1 MEQLKVSGVGLKE
14 KLESGKEYYEVR
26 LESIG
31 GLGANL
37 CGKML
42 GELGVK
48 YLDLN
53 SSSFSSYGSE
63 KTGTPVK
70 GFIRY
75 CNKEKEI
82 RVHSPVVEPDLLVV
96 FHQALLKDKSVW
108 KGCGRETAVII
119 ALEPGQEEP
128 GCLQKQENTVD
139 RKNGEK
145 LPRIETAGCKAGIC
159 YGLEAQRIAME
170 THSRIN
176 VVMLGAA
183 LKVMGIKN
191 IEVGE
196 QICKDTLGKKY
207 PDALKNNLEGIR
219 RGYEEVKRLELSLEC
234 EKEET
239 ECRREKLKCGKE
251 ELECKQEKAECRKE
265 ETECRREETECRQN
279 DTVQE
284 NIQYPEW
291 GYQNAPIGGINTRPG
306 STVVA
311 DLSPSR
317 QGYIP
322 IFIKER
328 CINCGLCHSTCPDM
342 VFQFAKGEYKGRE
355 MMVNQGLDYYHCKGC
370 LRCVDVCPVNALVRG
385 VEAEHSKKE
394 YFMPNQELLRR
405 PDDYEEAGAD
415 GYITSESYLTEKRME
430 GGEV

>member
-1 MEQLKVSGVGLKE
+1 MDSKNKE
-14 KLESGKEYYEVR
+14 MSCQGIAETLQAGKEYYEIR

-48 YLDLN
+48 YLGLN

-82 RVHSPVVEPDLLVV
+82 RVHAPVEHPDLLVV
-96 FHQALLKDKSVW
+96 FHQALLKDSSVW
-108 KGCGRETAVII
+108 KGCKNDSAVIV
-119 ALEPGQEEP
+119 ALEAGQE
-128 GCLQKQENTVD
+128 
-139 RKNGEK
+139 
-145 LPRIETAGCKAGIC
+145 LPKVLCNQTCDIPGIC
-159 YGLEAQRIAME
+159 YGIEAQKIAME

-176 VVMLGAA
+176 VVMLGAV
-183 LKVMGIKN
+183 LQVMGITDLS
-191 IEVGE
+191 VGE

-207 PDALKNNLEGIR
+207 PDALEYNLNGMR
-219 RGYEEVKRLELSLEC
+219 RGYAEVKKIEQMITTNQVEN
-234 EKEET
+234 K
-239 ECRREKLKCGKE
+239 KNQQ
-251 ELECKQEKAECRKE
+251 KQA
-265 ETECRREETECRQN
+265 
-279 DTVQE
+279 V
-284 NIQYPEW
+284 W
-291 GYQNAPIGGINTRPG
+291 GYDNAPIGGINPRAG
-306 STVVA
+306 STVIA

-322 IFIKER
+322 LFIKER
-328 CINCGLCHSTCPDM
+328 CINCGLCHSACPDM
-342 VFQFAKGEYKGRE
+342 VFQFKKGEFKGKE

-385 VEAEHSKKE
+385 VEAEHPNKE
-394 YFMPNQELLRR
+394 YFLPNQELLRM
-405 PDDYEEAGAD
+405 PEYYEEAGPD
-415 GYITSESYLTEKRME
+415 GYITSESYLTEQRME

>member
-1 MEQLKVSGVGLKE
+1 MVGLMK
-14 KLESGKEYYEVR
+14 KLNEGKDYYEVR

-53 SSSFSSYGSE
+53 STSFSSYGSE

-75 CNKEKEI
+75 CQKEKEI
-82 RVHSPVVEPDLLVV
+82 RVHYPVMEPDLLVV
-96 FHQALLKDKSVW
+96 FHQALMNDESVW
-108 KGCGRETAVII
+108 KGCGKDTAIII
-119 ALEPGQEEP
+119 ALEPGQEQP
-128 GCLQKQENTVD
+128 K
-139 RKNGEK
+139 
-145 LPRIETAGCKAGIC
+145 GINSDKVQGIY

-183 LKVMGIKN
+183 LKVMGI
-191 IEVGE
+191 ESLEAGE

-207 PDALKNNLEGIR
+207 PDALKANLEGMR
-219 RGYEEVKRLELSLEC
+219 KGYDEVRILNLTS
-234 EKEET
+234 
-239 ECRREKLKCGKE
+239 
-251 ELECKQEKAECRKE
+251 
-265 ETECRREETECRQN
+265 QN
-279 DTVQE
+279 E
-284 NIQYPEW
+284 NINEINNKVNNKKEEW
-291 GYQNAPIGGINTRPG
+291 GYTNAPIGGINPKFG
-306 STVVA
+306 STVVS

-322 IFIKER
+322 LFIKER
-328 CINCGLCHSTCPDM
+328 CINCGLCHSACPDM

-385 VEAEHSKKE
+385 VEAEHPNKD
-394 YFMPNQELLRR
+394 YFMPNKELLRR
-405 PDDYEEAGAD
+405 PDYYEEAGAD

>member
-1 MEQLKVSGVGLKE
+1 MEQEKGKTTGLQE
-14 KLESGKEYYEVR
+14 KLKAGKEYYEIR

-53 SSSFSSYGSE
+53 STNFSSYGSE

-82 RVHSPVVEPDLLVV
+82 RVHSPVTEPDLLVV
-96 FHQALLKDKSVW
+96 FHQALLQDSSVW
-108 KGCGRETAVII
+108 KGCSKETAIII
-119 ALEPGQEEP
+119 ALEPGQEIP
-128 GCLQKQENTVD
+128 DVLSGK
-139 RKNGEK
+139 RKGEQTS
-145 LPRIETAGCKAGIC
+145 LCKMGVV
-159 YGLEAQRIAME
+159 YGLEAQKIAME
-170 THSRIN
+170 TRSRIN
-176 VVMLGAA
+176 VVMMGAA
-183 LKVMGIKN
+183 LKVMGLDSLTA
-191 IEVGE
+191 GE
-196 QICKDTLGKKY
+196 QIMEDTLGKKY
-207 PDALKNNLEGIR
+207 PDALKANLEGMK
-219 RGYEEVKRLELSLEC
+219 RGYEELRMLDVSLCGETAD
-234 EKEET
+234 EQEET
-239 ECRREKLKCGKE
+239 GNDSNDKNNKE
-251 ELECKQEKAECRKE
+251 ADC
-265 ETECRREETECRQN
+265 
-279 DTVQE
+279 VQE
-284 NIQYPEW
+284 HFISKNTSDRPEW
-291 GYQNAPIGGINTRPG
+291 GYDNAPIGGINPRFG
-306 STVVA
+306 NSVIS

-322 IFIKER
+322 LFIKER
-328 CINCGLCHSTCPDM
+328 CINCGLCFSACPDM

-385 VEAEHSKKE
+385 VESEHPDKD
-394 YFMPNQELLRR
+394 YFLPNQELIRT
-405 PDDYEEAGAD
+405 PDYYEESGPD

>member
-1 MEQLKVSGVGLKE
+1 MRVDVKKNEKEGQDMEQKNSLME
-14 KLESGKEYYEVR
+14 KLHSGKEYYEIR

-48 YLDLN
+48 YLDIN
-53 SSSFSSYGSE
+53 SVSFSSYGSE

-70 GFIRY
+70 GYIRY
-75 CNKEKEI
+75 SKKDKEI
-82 RVHSPVVEPDLLVV
+82 RVHSPIVEPDLLVV
-96 FHQALLKDKSVW
+96 FHQALLKDTSVW
-108 KGCGRETAVII
+108 KGCTHETVVII
-119 ALEPGQEEP
+119 ALENGAGEQ
-128 GCLQKQENTVD
+128 GGENRKIEIVGAGTV
-139 RKNGEK
+139 
-145 LPRIETAGCKAGIC
+145 

-183 LKVMGIKN
+183 LKVMGIADLHA
-191 IEVGE
+191 GE
-196 QICKDTLGKKY
+196 QICRDTLGKKY
-207 PDALKNNLEGIR
+207 PDALSANLEGMK
-219 RGYEEVKRLELSLEC
+219 RGYEEVRKLDFISGARK
-234 EKEET
+234 KEE
-239 ECRREKLKCGKE
+239 
-251 ELECKQEKAECRKE
+251 Q
-265 ETECRREETECRQN
+265 
-279 DTVQE
+279 
-284 NIQYPEW
+284 PHW
-291 GYQNAPIGGINTRPG
+291 GYANAPIGGINPNFG
-306 STVVA
+306 NTVLS

-322 IFIKER
+322 LFIKER

-355 MMVNQGLDYYHCKGC
+355 MMVNQGLDYTHCKGC
-370 LRCVDVCPVNALVRG
+370 LRCVDICPVNALVRG
-385 VEAEHSKKE
+385 EEAEHGNKK
-394 YFMPNQELLRR
+394 YNLPNQELLYR
-405 PDDYEEAGAD
+405 PAYYEEAGPD

>member
-1 MEQLKVSGVGLKE
+1 MVRKLVQTEEKQKQVQNKGLMETLQE
-14 KLESGKEYYEVR
+14 GKEYYEIR

-70 GFIRY
+70 GYIRY
-75 CNKEKEI
+75 CRKEKEI
-82 RVHSPVVEPDLLVV
+82 RVHSPVVEPDLLVI
-96 FHQALLKDKSVW
+96 FHQALLKDNSVW
-108 KGCGRETAVII
+108 KGCGHDTSVII
-119 ALEPGQEEP
+119 ALEPGQELP
-128 GCLQKQENTVD
+128 KVLCNQKRDV
-139 RKNGEK
+139 
-145 LPRIETAGCKAGIC
+145 PGIC

-176 VVMLGAA
+176 VVMLGAI
-183 LKVMGIKN
+183 LKVMGIKD
-191 IEVGE
+191 ITTGE

-207 PDALKNNLEGIR
+207 PDTLENNINGMR
-219 RGYEEVKRLELSLEC
+219 RGYEEVRKLEQRTTSSQNE
-234 EKEET
+234 
-239 ECRREKLKCGKE
+239 
-251 ELECKQEKAECRKE
+251 EKASQ
-265 ETECRREETECRQN
+265 TN
-279 DTVQE
+279 QE
-284 NIQYPEW
+284 VW
-291 GYQNAPIGGINTRPG
+291 GYDNAPIGGINPKFG
-306 STVVA
+306 STVIA

-322 IFIKER
+322 LFVQER
-328 CINCGLCHSTCPDM
+328 CINCGLCHSACPDM
-342 VFQFAKGEYKGRE
+342 VFQFAKGEYKGKE

-385 VEAEHSKKE
+385 VEGEHPNKE
-394 YFMPNQELLRR
+394 YFLPNQELIRM
-405 PDDYEEAGAD
+405 PDYYEEAGPD

>member
-1 MEQLKVSGVGLKE
+1 MEHKVMGLQE
-14 KLESGKEYYEVR
+14 KLASGKEYYEIR

-53 SSSFSSYGSE
+53 STNFSSYGSE

-75 CNKEKEI
+75 CDKEREI
-82 RVHSPVVEPDLLVV
+82 RVHSPVVEPDLLVI
-96 FHQALLKDKSVW
+96 FHQALLKDESIFQ
-108 KGCGRETAVII
+108 GCDEETAVIV
-119 ALEPGQEEP
+119 ALEPGQEKP
-128 GCLQKQENTVD
+128 ADFKT
-139 RKNGEK
+139 
-145 LPRIETAGCKAGIC
+145 GIC
-159 YGLEAQRIAME
+159 FGLEAQKIAME

-176 VVMLGAA
+176 VVMMGAV
-183 LKVMGIKN
+183 LKVMGI
-191 IEVGE
+191 ESLEAGE

-207 PDALKNNLEGIR
+207 PDALKANLEGMK
-219 RGYEEVKRLELSLEC
+219 RGYEEVRKIDMSANT
-234 EKEET
+234 K
-239 ECRREKLKCGKE
+239 KMPVNHAS
-251 ELECKQEKAECRKE
+251 KQC
-265 ETECRREETECRQN
+265 
-279 DTVQE
+279 
-284 NIQYPEW
+284 EW
-291 GYQNAPIGGINTRPG
+291 GYLNAPIGGINPRFG

-322 IFIKER
+322 LFIKER
-328 CINCGLCHSTCPDM
+328 CINCGLCHSACPDM
-342 VFQFAKGEYKGRE
+342 VFQFKKGEYKGRE

-385 VEAEHSKKE
+385 VEAEHSDKE
-394 YFMPNQELLRR
+394 YFLPNQELVRM
-405 PDDYEEAGAD
+405 PEYYEESGPD

>member
-1 MEQLKVSGVGLKE
+1 MELEILKENSLKE
-14 KLESGKEYYEVR
+14 KLSAGKKYYEVR

-48 YLDLN
+48 YLELN

-70 GFIRY
+70 GYIRY

-96 FHQALLKDKSVW
+96 FHQALLKDGAVL
-108 KGCGRETAVII
+108 KGCGPKTSLII
-119 ALEPGQEEP
+119 ALETGQEQVTIP
-128 GCLQKQENTVD
+128 YGV
-139 RKNGEK
+139 
-145 LPRIETAGCKAGIC
+145 C

-170 THSRIN
+170 THSRMN
-176 VVMLGAA
+176 MVMLGAA
-183 LKVMGIKN
+183 LKVMGI
-191 IEVGE
+191 EGLEAGE
-196 QICKDTLGKKY
+196 MLCRDTLGAKY
-207 PDALKNNLEGIR
+207 PDALSANLEGMR
-219 RGYEEVKRLELSLEC
+219 RGYLEVRRLPAEEKD
-234 EKEET
+234 
-239 ECRREKLKCGKE
+239 
-251 ELECKQEKAECRKE
+251 
-265 ETECRREETECRQN
+265 REEKSKEITQERQ
-279 DTVQE
+279 
-284 NIQYPEW
+284 PKW
-291 GYQNAPIGGINTRPG
+291 GYANAPIGGINPEFG
-306 STVVA
+306 STVIA

-322 IFIKER
+322 LFIKER

-342 VFQFAKGEYKGRE
+342 VFQFAKGEYKGQK
-355 MMVNQGLDYYHCKGC
+355 MMVNMGLDYAHCKGC

-385 VEAEHSKKE
+385 IEAEHPVKD
-394 YFMPNQELLRR
+394 YNIPNQELLRM
-405 PDDYEEAGAD
+405 PNDYEEAGSD

>member
-1 MEQLKVSGVGLKE
+1 MKQKNEKPIGVQE
-14 KLESGKEYYEVR
+14 KLASENQYYEIR

-53 SSSFSSYGSE
+53 GINFSSYGSE

-70 GFIRY
+70 GHIRY
-75 CNKEKEI
+75 SRREKEI
-82 RVHSPVVEPDLLVV
+82 RVHSPVVEPDLLVI
-96 FHQALLKDKSVW
+96 FHQALLKDSSVW
-108 KGCGRETAVII
+108 KGCNPNTAVII
-119 ALEPGQEEP
+119 ALEAGQ
-128 GCLQKQENTVD
+128 KVV
-139 RKNGEK
+139 K
-145 LPRIETAGCKAGIC
+145 GCKKGIC
-159 YGLEAQRIAME
+159 YGLEAQKIAME
-170 THSRIN
+170 TQSRIN
-176 VVMLGAA
+176 VVMLGAV
-183 LKVMGIKN
+183 LKIMGLEN
-191 IEVGE
+191 THMGE

-207 PDALKNNLEGIR
+207 PDALKNNIEGMK
-219 RGYEEVKRLELSLEC
+219 RGYEEVREVEMTEDKRSSGEAQ
-234 EKEET
+234 
-239 ECRREKLKCGKE
+239 R
-251 ELECKQEKAECRKE
+251 
-265 ETECRREETECRQN
+265 
-279 DTVQE
+279 
-284 NIQYPEW
+284 EW
-291 GYQNAPIGGINTRPG
+291 GYENAPIGGINPHSG
-306 STVVA
+306 STVLT

-322 IFIKER
+322 LFIKER

-342 VFQFAKGEYKGRE
+342 VFQFEKGEYKGRE

-385 VEAEHSKKE
+385 VEAEHPEKD
-394 YFMPNQELLRR
+394 YFMPNKELLRSPR
-405 PDDYEEAGAD
+405 YYEEAGAD